1 MEVLGKEVEEFCAI
15 CGTTVKMPIVQEDG
29 EEPGFLWV
37 QCPNCREIK
46 PLETR
51 LAQEFAEQSGA
62 LEKEPGRAAGPKPLR
77 PPRSAQ
83 PAPRSGDP
91 NQVRTYQPG
100 GEYEPGDLIYHPQWD
115 DTGKVVSKKESG
127 GGRRIMVVEF
137 EKMGQRKL
145 VTETERRK

>member
-1 MEVLGKEVEEFCAI
+1 VMAKEVEEFCAF
-15 CGTTVKMPIVQEDG
+15 CKTTVKMPIVQEDG
-29 EEPGFLWV
+29 AEPGFLWV

-51 LAQEFAEQSGA
+51 PGEGFAEGSGP
-62 LEKEPGRAAGPKPLR
+62 LGRE
-77 PPRSAQ
+77 
-83 PAPRSGDP
+83 PAPGSGDL
-91 NQVRTYQPG
+91 QVRTYQPG
-100 GEYEPGDLIYHPQWD
+100 EEYEPGDLIYHPQWN

-145 VTETERRK
+145 VMEAEPGK